1 MYRLWFASNLKQEGE
16 IMNIIKMNQKNH
28 VAAYCYG
35 CGSQCQNRCRD
46 QGLSVKTSAV
56 AVAVKT
62 VEASAVAAVRK

>member
-1 MYRLWFASNLKQEGE
+1 
-16 IMNIIKMNQKNH
+16 MNIIKMNQKNH

-46 QGLSVKTSAV
+46 QGLSVKTGAV
-56 AVAVKT
+56 AVAVKN